1 MKRSFASMTL
11 AAALWTLGSSP
22 AYAQNVK
29 VDSQQKQFL
38 LAASSTTTLQQELDK
53 AGQLGFH
60 VTMGTTRGNA
70 EMVLLLQ
77 RDLKLTEKVEYRLL
91 ATNATG
97 TFQKEIS
104 AAATQGFRF
113 APETLLNKK
122 SGIAGDEIVA
132 VMEKPA
138 RVSKR
143 YEYKIIATNQTS
155 TLESEWVVALSQGYR
170 AVGIVTRSE
179 VMLLMEREAQ

>member
-1 MKRSFASMTL
+1 M
-11 AAALWTLGSSP
+11 
-22 AYAQNVK
+22 
-29 VDSQQKQFL
+29 
-38 LAASSTTTLQQELDK
+38 
-53 AGQLGFH
+53 
-60 VTMGTTRGNA
+60 
-70 EMVLLLQ
+70 LLL
-77 RDLKLTEKVEYRLL
+77 LEKGSQSYPKRWNTVFI

-113 APETLLNKK
+113 APGTLLNKK
-122 SGIAGDEIVA
+122 SGIGGDEVVA
-132 VMEKPA
+132 VMEKPG

-155 TLESEWVVALSQGYR
+155 TLESEWVVAMSQGYK